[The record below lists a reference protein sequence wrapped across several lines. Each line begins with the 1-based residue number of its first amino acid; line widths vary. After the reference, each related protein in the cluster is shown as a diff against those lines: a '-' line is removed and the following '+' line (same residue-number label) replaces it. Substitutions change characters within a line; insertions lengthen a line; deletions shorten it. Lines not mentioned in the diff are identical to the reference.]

1 MSRAPQQLSAL
12 PKGSRELGMLPRGA
26 LPRYLQGLR
35 VQKGS
40 IVTGIPI
47 LLPLP
52 SGEHHHVQAQKD
64 KGVHD
69 LVRPW
74 LGTTMRKEEGE
85 LFQGCIYTS
94 GLKQLNWK
102 VSLENSE
109 QPGAREGGNL
119 LYHLPTKKLPSDNPE
134 LPCLYCSL
142 PSVRQQKWHWWPR
155 CVMDIGLVGVA
166 HIIPL
171 FSHHFPLRWTPP
183 SILILPRQG

>member
-1 MSRAPQQLSAL
+1 
-12 PKGSRELGMLPRGA
+12 
-26 LPRYLQGLR
+26 
-35 VQKGS
+35 
-40 IVTGIPI
+40 
-47 LLPLP
+47 
-52 SGEHHHVQAQKD
+52 
-64 KGVHD
+64 
-69 LVRPW
+69 
-74 LGTTMRKEEGE
+74 MRKEEGE

-155 CVMDIGLVGVA
+155 CVMDIGLVGVT

-183 SILILPRQG
+183 SILILPRQGWNWLGFQKLRTCDDILSPGWVSSPLHEAPFAPFFHANQTPLDSLGGSPLATCWCLCCSSLLS